1 MIDRNSTTETKKKS
15 GGGSALK
22 RLKQTLSK
30 SGIYTQLNKVS
41 KNSNQKK
48 IQKSIENRSN
58 AKQFLKNLSKSNQS
72 NNPFEFKH
80 TNVKHTVIGRKVKG
94 TIGKPGQV
102 RAQHQK
108 IRQNTLSLESKN
120 KKNENIMMDRRI
132 GEHDPTLSIEDKM
145 LERFMKEKTKN
156 IRANA
161 MYNLEEEDE
170 LTHLG
175 QSLSGFDDAGLEAVP
190 NDDESDGMIDASVVK
205 YTHFGG
211 FDEGNDPNAKKSR
224 NEIMKEVIAKSKMY
238 KRERQQQKEFDQ
250 EMTEKLDEDLDEIRG
265 LLAPMGTPKPVTE
278 GKMVV
283 SADRL
288 KLISGEITRP
298 TETQEKV
305 DLDYDKYIREMV
317 YDRRAK
323 PTDRIKSEEELALEA
338 KLELEQLEEAR
349 IKRMN
354 GIVDEDTGRKRSKLS
369 DRPSQADDLG
379 TEIYS
384 TYVGNDTDEVEEKVM
399 PLTYKDGV
407 LVNNEIFMKPKTED
421 SEDEEDG
428 EESQDDE
435 DSEDDSE
442 ESEDE
447 SDGELEQNGYVVEEI
462 ENESEHSNSQQDHS
476 ESDDGDETLEPSFE
490 DDDQKALEEMY
501 DSKSED
507 ESEQESKQTSTKLKR
522 KLTDDMKIAQNEIPY
537 TFTAPET
544 YQDLLE
550 IIQNHSTDNQAIILQ
565 RIRIL
570 FNPKLS
576 AENKTKMNTIFTLLL
591 QHWIELG
598 NQSSLDMETIKLY
611 GRHVDE
617 LAHIFPSVFAI
628 WCRNKVVELRD
639 SLNKGIMSSKKQS
652 GNFIFIFISL
662 VFPNPVELLL
672 FKMLS
677 SIFSTSDLHHT
688 VITPVM
694 LLLGQILSQAPLRS
708 FQDVVSGLFICN
720 VLYDYIRLSKRQVPE
735 LINYLYFIIIHTL
748 KSVYPKLLSRVLP
761 TLRTCT
767 VELDIQDFTVECQPL
782 NFNQIFGNSKIIGN
796 DNLRLT
802 ILVESI
808 ILMIKLCK
816 LYNDSTTIIE
826 IFTPMMDIL
835 DSIPVQ
841 CTPSLKN
848 QISSAR
854 RIINPLLSSATLKRK
869 PLQLQKRKAIP
880 IKTFAPK
887 FHTTYSLDKKYDGDR
902 ARAEDSKAKAE
913 YRKEFKGAIR
923 ELRKDAAYLGREKLE
938 RTKEKDRQYKKKMD
952 KIKGSLAEQ
961 EGAMRGYEK
970 LAKKDKKKR

>member
-190 NDDESDGMIDASVVK
+190 NDDESDGMIDASIVK

-384 TYVGNDTDEVEEKVM
+384 TYVGNDTDNVEEKVM

-639 SLNKGIMSSKKQS
+639 SLNKGI
-652 GNFIFIFISL
+652 I
-662 VFPNPVELLL
+662 
-672 FKMLS
+672 
-677 SIFSTSDLHHT
+677 IFSTSDLHHT

-720 VLYDYIRLSKRQVPE
+720 VLYD
-735 LINYLYFIIIHTL
+735 
-748 KSVYPKLLSRVLP
+748 
-761 TLRTCT
+761 
-767 VELDIQDFTVECQPL
+767 
-782 NFNQIFGNSKIIGN
+782 
-796 DNLRLT
+796 
-802 ILVESI
+802 
-808 ILMIKLCK
+808 
-816 LYNDSTTIIE
+816 
-826 IFTPMMDIL
+826 
-835 DSIPVQ
+835 
-841 CTPSLKN
+841 N